1 MAARELPQVSVQ
13 VDASAFGGGLD
24 LTSPPGQ
31 AQSGTAR
38 FATNYEAEFG
48 GGYRRLGGFER
59 FSGRPSPHAAIYT
72 LLEATAGFTGLVV
85 GDAVNGLTSG
95 TTGVVIYVTATRIG
109 VTKIVGGPF
118 VNEVTKIVGG
128 PFVNEVIREGVTA
141 RGTVTETQPVIDG
154 FLDNVI
160 SEAAANHYRTDI
172 VAPAGADLIRGVA
185 ILNSVVYCWRGSG
198 GNLITYKQGATGWTV
213 VPLFSQVGFTGG
225 SAVYAEG
232 SALVQGANTATVKR
246 VVLESGNFVAGTAA
260 GRLIIDPVAG
270 VFAAGAA
277 TGGGAC
283 VLAGAAAV
291 ISVLDGGRVQTF
303 AFNFTASLNRER
315 LYCCDGVNAEFEFD
329 GTVLVPITTGMGA
342 VRATQVIAH
351 KNHLFYLYRG
361 SLQHSSIGDPYQW
374 SAVTGAAELGTGDVG
389 TGLLVVSGSE
399 SSAALMV
406 ICRDSVFV
414 LYGTAV
420 GGSQPWDFKKISDQ
434 AGGQANAAQEIAGV
448 HMTFDRDG
456 FNRFKPTQSF
466 GNFEY
471 ESVSR
476 NIDPLVRNASVK
488 CSVLVRNKSRY
499 RCFFSD
505 GLFIS
510 ATFTGKRFEWMPCD
524 YGMVIECAVGGEIDG
539 FYRVFYG
546 GFNGMVYE
554 ADVGRSFDG
563 LEVEAGLRLSSQN
576 QRSPL
581 TLKQYR
587 HAEVQIEA
595 ESAFEIAVAGEFDD
609 SDVYEADV
617 GRSFDGLEVEAG
629 LRLSSQNQRSPLTL
643 KQYRHAE
650 VQIEAES
657 AFEIAVAGEFDDS
670 DPNSAGVSTTNINAF
685 RQVYGAGLFYDFNSW
700 DRAYWDVALVNRL
713 RFPIHG
719 QGRSMSLLL
728 RSLSTNELPHT
739 LKTNQIMFTPRKL
752 AR

>member
-109 VTKIVGGPF
+109 
-118 VNEVTKIVGG
+118 VTKIVGG

-609 SDVYEADV
+609 SD
-617 GRSFDGLEVEAG
+617 
-629 LRLSSQNQRSPLTL
+629 
-643 KQYRHAE
+643 
-650 VQIEAES
+650 
-657 AFEIAVAGEFDDS
+657 
-670 DPNSAGVSTTNINAF
+670 PNSAGVSTTNINAF

-739 LKTNQIMFTPRKL
+739 LKTNQLIYTPRKM